1 MDLLPPPILNF
12 FMSRPHLRLLSCFF
26 CFFSYTPSTSPF
38 FFAKIHLKD
47 LEDVVSSSTGSEVEI
62 WPQKA
67 HFNYFRVSKSI
78 LRQHFTSYMC
88 SANNC
93 VLQIC
98 LWVITWQ
105 PNLSLLDFSWFVKSK
120 LILSTWTRATGEHW
134 LQIGTDLLFIVT
146 STADGL
152 SKWTEIDDLKWSW
165 NFKSVFCRP
174 NLFAFIVAT
183 PISTAK
189 FT

>member
-1 MDLLPPPILNF
+1 MHIADINF
-12 FMSRPHLRLLSCFF
+12 VTFLAQIFIAVHWRHDIKGEFCHLKEHGPFATSHSKFLYESPTSSFAFMFF
-26 CFFSYTPSTSPF
+26 LFFFLHPF
-38 FFAKIHLKD
+38 YVAIFFAKIHLKD

-98 LWVITWQ
+98 L
-105 PNLSLLDFSWFVKSK
+105 
-120 LILSTWTRATGEHW
+120 
-134 LQIGTDLLFIVT
+134 
-146 STADGL
+146 
-152 SKWTEIDDLKWSW
+152 
-165 NFKSVFCRP
+165 
-174 NLFAFIVAT
+174 
-183 PISTAK
+183 
-189 FT
+189 